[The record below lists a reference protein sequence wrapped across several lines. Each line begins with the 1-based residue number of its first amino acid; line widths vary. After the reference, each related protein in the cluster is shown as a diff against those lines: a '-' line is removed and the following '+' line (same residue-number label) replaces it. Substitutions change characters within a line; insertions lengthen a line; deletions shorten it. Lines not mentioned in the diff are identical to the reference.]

1 MILTCTIE
9 LNETVDTPVVLTGTW
24 RRSGDLIANTSRAH
38 ISEVIQNSALVYQT
52 SLSLVP
58 LSSTLDSGQYE
69 CESLVRP
76 DSGSEFVVMGRG
88 SDTLSAS
95 VKGKHQINFVI

>member
-1 MILTCTIE
+1 M
-9 LNETVDTPVVLTGTW
+9 
-24 RRSGDLIANTSRAH
+24 IANTSRTH

-52 SLSLVP
+52 SVSLIP
-58 LSSTLDSGQYE
+58 LSSTIDSGQYE

-88 SDTLSAS
+88 SDTLSVS
-95 VKGKHQINFVI
+95 IEGKRHIYSAI